1 MISKPT
7 PVAKKKPRKGSQPK
21 QHAANASSSDSS
33 SDSNESL
40 KNHQKILGK
49 EVKHQ
54 ALINMKTDKNKEVYE
69 QASTRYLNNVPPG
82 IGSLQNSQKYME
94 TKRAI
99 GAGPLPAK
107 RLTPAE

>member
-1 MISKPT
+1 
-7 PVAKKKPRKGSQPK
+7 
-21 QHAANASSSDSS
+21 
-33 SDSNESL
+33 
-40 KNHQKILGK
+40 
-49 EVKHQ
+49 
-54 ALINMKTDKNKEVYE
+54 VYE

-99 GAGPLPAK
+99 GAGPPPAK